1 MEGKGNG
8 GDASGEERELLT
20 LLETCCS
27 TLVEAI
33 D

>member
-1 MEGKGNG
+1 MEGKGIG

-20 LLETCCS
+20 LLEACCS
-27 TLVEAI
+27 TLVEVS